1 MKVTPDQYTSEM
13 MMEMIVLLQQGKE
26 QQKQIEKLLQ
36 QLVKMIEK
44 ENNHGRE

>member
-44 ENNHGRE
+44 ENNYGRE